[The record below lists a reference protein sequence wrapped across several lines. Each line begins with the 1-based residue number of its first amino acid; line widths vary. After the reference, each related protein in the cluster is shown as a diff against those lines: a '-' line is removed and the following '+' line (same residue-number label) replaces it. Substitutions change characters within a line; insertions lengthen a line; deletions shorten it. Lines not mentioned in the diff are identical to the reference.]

1 MQYRRFGRL
10 DWQVSALGFGA
21 MRLPVIGGDRG
32 AIDETTALAMV
43 RHAFDHGV
51 NYIDTAYP
59 YHDGQSERFVG
70 RALQDGYRATV
81 KLATKMPIR
90 LVDSARDLDRIF
102 TDQLAKLQTDH
113 IDFYLFHGVN
123 RDRWQRMLEVD
134 ALDWAEKEQAS
145 GRIGAL
151 GFSFHDTFEV
161 FQKVIDGYDRWAF
174 CQIQYNYVD
183 SESSPRTPGTRGL
196 QYAAAKGLAV
206 VVMEGIQGGNLA
218 VTPPA
223 AIQALWDTAA
233 TPRTPAEWA
242 LQWLWNQPEVSVVL
256 SGMSTLQQ
264 VTENLASASRSPPHS
279 LSLDELRLISRVR
292 STMLDYGFI
301 GCTGCRYCQPCPQGV
316 AIPDIFALYNAYYTK
331 QDDASRQQELLA
343 EYQTTIGPDRGAGRC
358 VQCGACEAECPQRLP
373 IRTLLARAA
382 RAFNGAR

>member
-51 NYIDTAYP
+51 NYVDTAYL

-70 RALQDGYRATV
+70 RALQGGYRARV
-81 KLATKMPIR
+81 KLATKMPMR
-90 LVDSARDLDRIF
+90 LVATAQDLDRIF
-102 TDQLAKLQTDH
+102 TDQLAKLQTDY

-123 RDRWQRMLEVD
+123 RDRWQQMLAVD
-134 ALDWAEKEQAS
+134 ALAWAEQEQAS

-161 FQKVIDGYDRWAF
+161 FQEVIDGYDRWAF

-196 QYAAAKGLAV
+196 HYAAAKGLAV

-218 VTPPA
+218 VPPPA
-223 AIQALWDTAA
+223 AIQAIWDRAA

-256 SGMSTLQQ
+256 SGMSTMQQ
-264 VTENLASASRSPPHS
+264 VTENLASARRSAPHS
-279 LSLDELRLISRVR
+279 LSADELRLISRVR
-292 STMLDYGFI
+292 ATMLDHGFI

-316 AIPDIFALYNAYYTK
+316 AIPDILALYNAYYTK
-331 QDDASRQQELLA
+331 RDDARHQQEILT
-343 EYQTTIGPDRGAGRC
+343 EYQTTIGPDRSAGRC
-358 VQCGACEAECPQRLP
+358 AQCGACEAECPQHLP

-382 RAFNGAR
+382 RTFDESR

>member
-32 AIDETTALAMV
+32 AIDEMTALAMV
-43 RHAFDHGV
+43 RHAFDQGV
-51 NYIDTAYP
+51 NYVDTAYL

-70 RALQDGYRATV
+70 RALQDGYRARV
-81 KLATKMPIR
+81 KLATKMPMR
-90 LVDSARDLDRIF
+90 LVDSAQDLDRIF

-123 RDRWQRMLEVD
+123 RDRWQQMLAVD
-134 ALDWAEKEQAS
+134 ALAWAEQEQAS

-161 FQKVIDGYDRWAF
+161 FQEVIDGYDRWAF

-183 SESSPRTPGTRGL
+183 SESSPRTPGARGL
-196 QYAAAKGLAV
+196 HYAAAKGLAV

-218 VTPPA
+218 VTPPG
-223 AIQALWDTAA
+223 AIQAIWDRAA

-256 SGMSTLQQ
+256 SGMSTMQQ
-264 VTENLASASRSPPHS
+264 VTENLASACRSAPHS
-279 LSLDELRLISRVR
+279 LSPDELRLISCVR
-292 STMLDYGFI
+292 GTMLDQGFI
-301 GCTGCRYCQPCPQGV
+301 GCTGCSYCQPCPQGV
-316 AIPDIFALYNAYYTK
+316 AIPDILALYNAYYTK
-331 QDDASRQQELLA
+331 RDDARRQQEILA

-358 VQCGACEAECPQRLP
+358 AQCGACEAECPQHLP

-382 RAFNGAR
+382 RTFDESR